1 MEPFCRAIAKF
12 AVITAVIL
20 SLLLIGIGILILWNP
35 LLIAKIFLYGIGVGG
50 IAVAV
55 ICLVS
60 LLIAVCSA

>member
-1 MEPFCRAIAKF
+1 MGPFCRAIAKF
-12 AVITAVIL
+12 AVIL